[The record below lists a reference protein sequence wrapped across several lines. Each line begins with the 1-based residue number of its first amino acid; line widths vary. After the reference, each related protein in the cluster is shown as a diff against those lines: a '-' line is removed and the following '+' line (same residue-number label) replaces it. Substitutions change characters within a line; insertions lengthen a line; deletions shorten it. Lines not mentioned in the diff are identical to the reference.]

1 MPELP
6 EVETIRRDLEKN
18 ILRKTFRSVKI
29 LDPLVVRS
37 PHKDFIRNI
46 TGAQIH
52 SIIRKGKALLIELS
66 KENFLLVQ
74 LMMTGQLLTQ
84 SQSDKHTRV
93 HFDFTDGSRLL
104 YNDQRRFGQLRLIK
118 DFTEVKYLNILG
130 PEPFEKGFSAAYVF
144 EKTRGSRRPIK
155 NLLLDHTFVAGIGNI
170 YACEI
175 LFRCGINPQRLA
187 GRVTQAQA
195 QGIYQQSVEVLREAI
210 KNRGSSIRNYRDAA
224 GEKGKFNRL
233 IQVYGREHQACPK
246 CQRSILRVV
255 QAGRS
260 TFYCSKCQS

>member
-18 ILRKTFRSVKI
+18 ILHKTFRSVKI

-37 PHKDFIRNI
+37 SQKDFIRNI
-46 TGAQIH
+46 TGSGVQA
-52 SIIRKGKALLIELS
+52 IIRKGKALVIELS

-84 SQSDKHTRV
+84 SKPDKHTRV
-93 HFDFTDGSRLL
+93 NFEFTDGSRLL
-104 YNDQRRFGQLRLIK
+104 YNDQRRFGQLRVIK
-118 DFTEVKYLNILG
+118 NFSQVKYLNILG
-130 PEPFEKGFSAAYVF
+130 PEPFEKNFNAQYIF
-144 EKTRGSRRPIK
+144 EKTRGSKRPIK

-175 LFRCGINPQRLA
+175 LFRCGISPKRFA
-187 GRVTQAQA
+187 GKITQAQA
-195 QGIYQQSVEVLREAI
+195 KAIYKISIQVLTEAI
-210 KNRGSSIRNYRDAA
+210 KNRGSSIRNYRDAS
-224 GEKGKFNRL
+224 GQKGRFNKL
-233 IQVYGREHQACPK
+233 IQVYAREDESCLK
-246 CQRSILRVV
+246 CQTLVKRII

-260 TFYCSKCQS
+260 TFYCSHCQK